1 MAEHVVATLGEI
13 PPGGRKIAE
22 VEGRSIG
29 VFNLNG
35 RFFALLNRCPHQG
48 GPLCLG
54 QQSGLLQARVPGEY
68 RYTRIGEIVRCPW
81 HGWEFDLKTGRSWF
95 DPART
100 RVRNYRVRVETRES
114 ECSGVV
120 RRKPDPGRDP
130 IWRKPIRCRSG
141 SNSSWSRFPEP
152 RASRSIRGRRAGSPR
167 GNRSHQPKLTGGGSS
182 CGEEQTW
189 R

>member
-1 MAEHVVATLGEI
+1 MAKHVVAVIGEI

-29 VFNLNG
+29 VFNLDG

-68 RYTRIGEIVRCPW
+68 RYTRKGEFLRCPW

-95 DPART
+95 DPVRT
-100 RVRNYRVRVETRES
+100 RVRSYPVHVESCESAGCVGQSLPTRGPGPYQAETYPVS
-114 ECSGVV
+114 VQQQYVV
-120 RRKPDPGRDP
+120 VEIP
-130 IWRKPIRCRSG
+130 
-141 SNSSWSRFPEP
+141 
-152 RASRSIRGRRAGSPR
+152 
-167 GNRSHQPKLTGGGSS
+167 
-182 CGEEQTW
+182 
-189 R
+189 